1 MRALLLALLLA
12 GCVAGQPRVVEVPVT
27 QGCLG
32 QEPKAPDYKFGMGEY
47 PGDGEAVKILA
58 LDLSAA
64 KRYAAMLHVQ
74 MAGCLP
80 GK

>member
-12 GCVAGQPRVVEVPVT
+12 GCVVDQPKVVEVPVT

-32 QEPKAPDYKFGMGEY
+32 PDPTVPEYRFGTGEY

-64 KRYAAMLHVQ
+64 KRYAVMLHVQ
-74 MAGCLP
+74 MSGCLSL
-80 GK
+80 K